1 MLPDVASAVPRG
13 EASPVRSRL
22 RCVYRWAMLSIV
34 VVGVV
39 VGLFSG
45 LQATRLL
52 LLGPVH
58 ITVGGAAALA
68 LNAGF
73 GVVAAWALRSRDAA
87 LMPGVGWFVAVLG
100 LLFLPHPG
108 GDIVLPGSGADAIA
122 FLLLG
127 VAGVIVAVVATAR
140 IVPPRALPPSR
151 TDR

>member
-1 MLPDVASAVPRG
+1 
-13 EASPVRSRL
+13 
-22 RCVYRWAMLSIV
+22 MLSLCV
-34 VVGVV
+34 LGVV

-58 ITVGGAAALA
+58 VSVGAVAALV

-73 GVVAAWALRSRDAA
+73 GALAAWALRSRDAA
-87 LMPGVGWFVAVLG
+87 FAPGIGWFVAVLA

-108 GDIVLPGSGADAIA
+108 GDIVLPGSGADAVA

-127 VAGVIVAVVATAR
+127 IVGVIVAVVIAAR
-140 IVPPRALPPSR
+140 IVPPRALPSSR
-151 TDR
+151 TNR

>member
-1 MLPDVASAVPRG
+1 
-13 EASPVRSRL
+13 
-22 RCVYRWAMLSIV
+22 MLSLCV
-34 VVGVV
+34 LGVV

-58 ITVGGAAALA
+58 ISVGAVAALV
-68 LNAGF
+68 LNAAF
-73 GVVAAWALRSRDAA
+73 GVLAAWALRSRDAA
-87 LMPGVGWFVAVLG
+87 FAPGVGWFFAVLA

-108 GDIVLPGSGADAIA
+108 GDIVLPGSGSDAIA

-127 VAGVIVAVVATAR
+127 IAGVIVAVAITAR
-140 IVPPRALPPSR
+140 IVPPRALPPSK